1 MRREGVGVEYLQQ
14 CCNSRVCGGVSSRV
28 CGGVSSRVCG
38 GASSRVWGGV
48 SSRVCGGV
56 SSRVCGGVGCVVV
69 YPVGCVVVHPAGC
82 GVGYPV
88 GCVVVHPV
96 GCVVVYPVGCV
107 VVYPVGCGYPD
118 ACTHLSDMSTVYMVQ
133 GGRGGEGGGEMCAC
147 HELLNALSI
156 YFMQPTHPIG
166 VGVGVE
172 RDGEGWGRVWFDRG
186 RNAPLPHKAFW
197 AKLTRA

>member
-1 MRREGVGVEYLQQ
+1 M
-14 CCNSRVCGGVSSRV
+14 CGGVSSRV
-28 CGGVSSRVCG
+28 CGE
-38 GASSRVWGGV
+38 
-48 SSRVCGGV
+48 
-56 SSRVCGGVGCVVV
+56 
-69 YPVGCVVVHPAGC
+69 
-82 GVGYPV
+82 
-88 GCVVVHPV
+88 VHPV

-133 GGRGGEGGGEMCAC
+133 GGEGEGGEMCAC

-156 YFMQPTHPIG
+156 YFMQPTHLIG

-186 RNAPLPHKAFW
+186 RNAPLPHKAFR